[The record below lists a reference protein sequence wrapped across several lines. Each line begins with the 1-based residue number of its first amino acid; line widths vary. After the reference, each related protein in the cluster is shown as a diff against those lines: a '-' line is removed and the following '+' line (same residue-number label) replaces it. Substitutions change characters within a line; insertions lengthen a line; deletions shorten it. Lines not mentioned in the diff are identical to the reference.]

1 MSLSNLIRHGGLAA
15 ALGGALFVA
24 GDLLGLT
31 LDGSFAGYADTG
43 TFVVQSAL
51 YLLGAALVL
60 LGLVGLYARQA
71 EDSGKLGLAGFLV
84 AFLGTALLTG
94 VMWTQAFV
102 VPFLAAE
109 SPALLESEPLGNM
122 LSFITFTVG
131 WLVFGVA
138 TLRARVYPRAAA
150 ILLIIGAMLPF
161 AGFILPA
168 SAFVFGIAVAWLG
181 LSLWTREAAATGQTA
196 RSPA

>member
-1 MSLSNLIRHGGLAA
+1 MSLSNLIRWGGLAV

-43 TFVVQSAL
+43 TFVAQSAL

-71 EDSGKLGLAGFLV
+71 EDSGKLGLAGFLL

-94 VMWTQAFV
+94 LMWTQAFV
-102 VPFLAAE
+102 VPGLAAE
-109 SPALLESEPLGNM
+109 APVLLETEPLGSM
-122 LSFITFTVG
+122 LSFIAFTVG

-161 AGFILPA
+161 AGFVLPA